1 MQTINFKTKEM
12 KTEPTEALKI
22 IDFWGFYH
30 SVDEEE
36 YIDFDNSTKAV
47 NLAFKEGQSNPKIKQ
62 LEWDGKEELAF
73 FTAQTNIGE
82 YMIDS
87 PHNDGIF
94 VLMYTTDESGE
105 SLVLHMSNSVDEL
118 KSFAQQDFEARI
130 KECLIIE

>member
-1 MQTINFKTKEM
+1 M

-130 KECLIIE
+130 KECLIIEWLWQ